1 MSVGDIEKLK
11 LGEELVCIED
21 YNGYDYN
28 GYGYTKLQTG
38 EVYYFITFHKEN
50 NVLYLS
56 KQPINSNANPSSIY
70 STDVAKYL
78 ERRSELRRQK
88 INNILQ

>member
-21 YNGYDYN
+21 YHPI
-28 GYGYTKLQTG
+28 LHVG
-38 EVYYFITFHKEN
+38 EIYYFIMYYKEN
-50 NVLYLS
+50 KALYLTT
-56 KQPINSNANPSSIY
+56 QPINSNSNPSSVY
-70 STDVAKYL
+70 HPDVAKYL